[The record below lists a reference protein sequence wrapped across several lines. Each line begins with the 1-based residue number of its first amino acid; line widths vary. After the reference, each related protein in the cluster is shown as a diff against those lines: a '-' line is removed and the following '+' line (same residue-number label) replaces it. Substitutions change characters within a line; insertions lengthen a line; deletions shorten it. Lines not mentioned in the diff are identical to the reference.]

1 MLDTTY
7 WVRSAGCAIYRVDSN
22 KLTLAGKLTLT
33 NKQSLVQRFST
44 TRQSSSRP
52 LCSRTNGW
60 FGPADISLDT
70 LATRRVSHVEPWRM
84 KGFCY
89 DLSLLQHSKSSTL
102 AEELK
107 QLALERLECYADL
120 RPFFTDGSKGAESV
134 GCAFVSGTTSTRF
147 RLLDTT
153 SIFTAELYAIYQ
165 VLKHIRRH
173 NYSRCLI
180 VTDSA
185 SSVMA
190 LRGQMVSSSLVLKT
204 LPIPDQ
210 YPRGKRGH

>member
-1 MLDTTY
+1 M
-7 WVRSAGCAIYRVDSN
+7 
-22 KLTLAGKLTLT
+22 
-33 NKQSLVQRFST
+33 
-44 TRQSSSRP
+44 
-52 LCSRTNGW
+52 
-60 FGPADISLDT
+60 
-70 LATRRVSHVEPWRM
+70 
-84 KGFCY
+84 
-89 DLSLLQHSKSSTL
+89 

-107 QLALERLECYADL
+107 QVALERLECYAEL
-120 RPFFTDGSKGAESV
+120 RSFFTDGSKGAESV
-134 GCAFVSGTTSTRF
+134 GCAFVSGTTSRRF
-147 RLLDTT
+147 RLPDTT

-204 LPIPDQ
+204 LQLLTSIHMESGDIKLLWVPSHVGIQGNEKADAAA
-210 YPRGKRGH
+210 KVA